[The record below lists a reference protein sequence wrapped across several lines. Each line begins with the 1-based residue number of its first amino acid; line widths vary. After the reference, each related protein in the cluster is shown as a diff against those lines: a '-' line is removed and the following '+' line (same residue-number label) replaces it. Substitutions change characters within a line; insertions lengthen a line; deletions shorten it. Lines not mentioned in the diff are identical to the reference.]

1 MNYWL
6 VAILSL
12 IFTGVSG
19 TCTVNMIG
27 NHLIDLHTVAN
38 WGVSAADG
46 KKVLRVLTLQR
57 FFAAILCGLTA
68 SGLACLIFSVIKLI
82 GG

>member
-12 IFTGVSG
+12 MFTGVSG

-27 NHLIDLHTVAN
+27 NHLIDLHRVAK
-38 WGVSAADG
+38 WSVSAVDK
-46 KKVLRVLTLQR
+46 KKVIRALTLQR
-57 FFAAILCGLTA
+57 FFVAIFCGLTA